1 MGYRLWGRTESDT
14 TEATWQQALFTS
26 CDEDSYAK
34 ICTGILRCLISEYEE
49 PLSAGDHYNIHY

>member
-1 MGYRLWGRTESDT
+1 MGYSLWGRTESDT

-49 PLSAGDHYNIHY
+49 HLSAGDHYNIHY